1 MSYSQ
6 HYPQRPSEVVA
17 NGVWSAISTAEAALI
32 QHLREQATEP
42 LDDHETSEAD
52 TPGAADPERPYKT
65 PKKRRHRYTREQK
78 LAAIH
83 YATTAT
89 KPGPDGT
96 PQPIE
101 GLEAAKHLNITWGML
116 RDWVANKTKIEN
128 MRPGSVKYR
137 KGQTVNGG
145 IQKVY
150 RKRGPPEWDPSLGPR
165 PLAPRDPSA
174 PEVLDTPGA
183 AQEPSP
189 DTDNSPSGT
198 TLRRRNPV
206 AAQQNPG
213 VSLQNRED
221 LSVTRGGALRRRPA
235 RQTRVENCTVDE
247 ESSCLNSDVRF
258 SLLQCSQIQT
268 STVHNCQLAATH
280 VQGGSRV
287 VQSTVR
293 TSYISDES
301 EVRASCIVNSLVEG
315 AKLTNCTVTNSR
327 IVGGDHNGKTLVNT
341 TINGNGQ
348 EDTSRPTH
356 TDFETRP

>member
-1 MSYSQ
+1 MSYLQ

-17 NGVWSAISTAEAALI
+17 NGVSSAISTVEAALI
-32 QHLREQATEP
+32 QHLREQAAEP

-52 TPGAADPERPYKT
+52 TPDAADPERPYKT

-137 KGQTVNGG
+137 KGQTIHGG

-150 RKRGPPEWDPSLGPR
+150 RKRGPPEWDPQRGPR

-174 PEVLDTPGA
+174 PEVNDTPGG
-183 AQEPSP
+183 AQVPSP

-198 TLRRRNPV
+198 
-206 AAQQNPG
+206 AQGLQNPRY
-213 VSLQNRED
+213 SLQNRED
-221 LSVTRGGALRRRPA
+221 VSVTRAGALRRRPA
-235 RQTRVENCTVDE
+235 RQVRVEHSNLDE
-247 ESSCLNSDVRF
+247 QSSSINSDVRF
-258 SLLQCSQIQT
+258 STLQCSQVQT
-268 STVHNCQLAATH
+268 STVHSCQLAASH
-280 VQGGSRV
+280 VQGGCYV
-287 VQSTVR
+287 VQSTIR
-293 TSYISDES
+293 TSYVSDES
-301 EVRASCIVNSLVEG
+301 EVRASCMVNSLVRG

-327 IVGGDHNGKTLVNT
+327 IMGGDHHGKTFVNT
-341 TINGNGQ
+341 TIDGNGQ
-348 EDTSRPTH
+348 EDASRLTH
-356 TDFETRP
+356 ADFETPR